1 MPLKK
6 ISRIENLITPHHTTV
21 GPLLDTFW
29 IHKGDIFWLRSLLF
43 ARGGWLLSGDE
54 QWLANSSPILPV
66 IGAKLLRF
74 IPVFQPN
81 WTRSWFISSFK
92 LWPLRRNVR
101 YHPKIPKVALFL
113 ESVKNNWRAP
123 NKKLYSY
130 LHKKIDD
137 VFKPI
142 NSTFY
147 WTGNLKP
154 TVLQPVSKNARNLLV
169 HF

>member
-1 MPLKK
+1 MKSYYCIDFYRSIRYICYAECNRSVKLLMLRTLSFEKWNELLRAVRALQKK

-92 LWPLRRNVR
+92 LWPLR
-101 YHPKIPKVALFL
+101 PKCALSPKDPEGCVIFGKCK
-113 ESVKNNWRAP
+113 EQREGP
-123 NKKLYSY
+123 
-130 LHKKIDD
+130 
-137 VFKPI
+137 
-142 NSTFY
+142 
-147 WTGNLKP
+147 
-154 TVLQPVSKNARNLLV
+154 
-169 HF
+169 